1 MRAWHPVQ
9 LYICGFIQL
18 NLHSKNALQN
28 THTVIYTYRQQSP
41 RWHKW
46 QRHAYYP
53 FSDCSKY
60 WLNDRLFKVPIWRC
74 FSISRDL
81 AQCERGLR
89 GWDPWRVWYSI
100 SNTTE
105 IFYAFANGLSSD
117 RSPSLYN
124 IYSSIHTFYLW
135 PQLEYIYI
143 SAKGTLDYIE

>member
-60 WLNDRLFKVPIWRC
+60 WLNDRLFKVPI
-74 FSISRDL
+74 L
-81 AQCERGLR
+81 
-89 GWDPWRVWYSI
+89 
-100 SNTTE
+100 T
-105 IFYAFANGLSSD
+105 IFFPYHVIWPSVKGAWEVETPGESGIPFRTQPKYFTRLPTGYHQNPVPPYITYIA
-117 RSPSLYN
+117 RSTHFTYGRN
-124 IYSSIHTFYLW
+124 
-135 PQLEYIYI
+135 
-143 SAKGTLDYIE
+143 

>member
-1 MRAWHPVQ
+1 MLRARHPVQ

-18 NLHSKNALQN
+18 NVSSNNALQN

-89 GWDPWRVWYSI
+89 GWDPCRVWYSF

-117 RSPSLYN
+117 PNPSLYY

-135 PQLEYIYI
+135 PQLEYI
-143 SAKGTLDYIE
+143 SAIGALEYIE

>member
-1 MRAWHPVQ
+1 MTPSTA
-9 LYICGFIQL
+9 LYMWVYTAQFTFKERLTKHAHGNIYIQT
-18 NLHSKNALQN
+18 A
-28 THTVIYTYRQQSP
+28 ISP
-41 RWHKW
+41 LTQMTKTCVL
-46 QRHAYYP
+46 P

-117 RSPSLYN
+117 PSPSLYY

-135 PQLEYIYI
+135 PQLEYTSAIAALEYI
-143 SAKGTLDYIE
+143 K